1 MNAPSVPMNSQ
12 TVVKIDN
19 LVFSFVS
26 KKVCHA
32 SDSIC
37 SEGRARETALI
48 VPFLSIGNKE
58 LVVVCGANGAG
69 KSTLLSILGGRKLVP
84 AKSALVL
91 GRECFNDCTLSSR
104 VCYLGDWWRT
114 DFFLDT
120 PVRDF
125 LGFTVCEKESCK
137 ELLEILQ
144 VDLDWRIS
152 QLSDGQRRR
161 CQILAAFT
169 ASQEFTLYIL
179 DEVTADLDIVVRE
192 RLLFWLKKQAESRDC
207 TVILATHIM
216 DGINEWAT
224 RLLYVE
230 NGSVKHDIPV
240 SEELSVYPVLRKW
253 MMEKY
258 SIQK

>member
-1 MNAPSVPMNSQ
+1 M
-12 TVVKIDN
+12 
-19 LVFSFVS
+19 
-26 KKVCHA
+26 
-32 SDSIC
+32 
-37 SEGRARETALI
+37 
-48 VPFLSIGNKE
+48 
-58 LVVVCGANGAG
+58 
-69 KSTLLSILGGRKLVP
+69 
-84 AKSALVL
+84 
-91 GRECFNDCTLSSR
+91 
-104 VCYLGDWWRT
+104 
-114 DFFLDT
+114 
-120 PVRDF
+120 
-125 LGFTVCEKESCK
+125 CEKESCK

-240 SEELSVYPVLRKW
+240 TEELSVYPVLRKW